1 MKKLISTDALT
12 SGQDRFGRR
21 VAACL
26 DASAEDLPHDIS
38 ERLRVAR
45 RQALGQYRS
54 LGAQQSAATPLVL
67 AGASAVLGGGSDE
80 ERGVWSRVVALI
92 PLLALIAGLVAL
104 QVLGS
109 DQFTEELAEI
119 DAAILTDD
127 LPPDAYA
134 DPGFAQFLK
143 SRIGQLKQD

>member
-1 MKKLISTDALT
+1 MKKPISTEALT
-12 SGQDRFGRR
+12 SGQDHFGRR
-21 VAACL
+21 LAACL

-45 RQALGQYRS
+45 RQALSQYRS
-54 LGAQQSAATPLVL
+54 AQQASATPMVL
-67 AGASAVLGGGSDE
+67 AGASAVLGGGGDE

>member
-1 MKKLISTDALT
+1 MKTMSINANLSA
-12 SGQDRFGRR
+12 QDRYGRQL
-21 VAACL
+21 AARL

-45 RQALGQYRS
+45 LQALGKYREV
-54 LGAQQSAATPLVL
+54 LVRETAPL
-67 AGASAVLGGGSDE
+67 ALGGGVAALGGGDDD
-80 ERGVWSRVVALI
+80 RGLWPRLVSLI
-92 PLLALIAGLVAL
+92 PLLALIAGLVAI
-104 QVLGS
+104 QVFGT
-109 DQFTEELAEI
+109 DQIAQELAEI

-143 SRIGQLKQD
+143 ARLDQLQQD

>member
-1 MKKLISTDALT
+1 MKKSISTDALT
-12 SGQDRFGRR
+12 SDQDRFGRR
-21 VAACL
+21 LAACL
-26 DASAEDLPHDIS
+26 DASAEDLPHDIG

-45 RQALGQYRS
+45 LQALGQYRS
-54 LGAQQSAATPLVL
+54 ARQAATAPLAL
-67 AGASAVLGGGSDE
+67 AGASAVLAGGGDE
-80 ERGVWSRVVALI
+80 ERGFWSRVVALV
-92 PLLALIAGLVAL
+92 PLLALVAGLVAL
-104 QVLGS
+104 QILGS

>member
-1 MKKLISTDALT
+1 MKKSISTDALMLD
-12 SGQDRFGRR
+12 QDRFGRR
-21 VAACL
+21 LAACL

-38 ERLRVAR
+38 ERLRIAR
-45 RQALGQYRS
+45 IQALGEYRTS
-54 LGAQQSAATPLVL
+54 RQAAATPLAL
-67 AGASAVLGGGSDE
+67 AGASAVLTGGSDE
-80 ERGVWSRVVALI
+80 ERGLWSRVVALI

-104 QVLGS
+104 QILGS

>member
-1 MKKLISTDALT
+1 MNKLKSIDAKISA
-12 SGQDRFGRR
+12 QDRFGRR
-21 VAACL
+21 IAAGL
-26 DASAEDLPHDIS
+26 DASAQSLPHDIS
-38 ERLRVAR
+38 QRLRVAR
-45 RQALGQYRS
+45 LQALEKHRVAQQAPLATLGGAGGAVILGSGDDERS
-54 LGAQQSAATPLVL
+54 LWPRL
-67 AGASAVLGGGSDE
+67 
-80 ERGVWSRVVALI
+80 VALV

-109 DQFTEELAEI
+109 DEFTEELAEL

-143 SRIGQLKQD
+143 NRLNALQQD

>member
-1 MKKLISTDALT
+1 M
-12 SGQDRFGRR
+12 DRFGRR
-21 VAACL
+21 LAARL
-26 DASAEDLPHDIS
+26 DASAQDLPHDIS

-45 RQALGQYRS
+45 LQALDQYR
-54 LGAQQSAATPLVL
+54 AAHVPVAPVAVIGGNALL
-67 AGASAVLGGGSDE
+67 AGGGE
-80 ERGVWSRVVALI
+80 ERGGFWPQLVALI
-92 PLLALIAGLVAL
+92 PLLALVTGLIAL

-109 DQFTEELAEI
+109 DSITEELAEI

-143 SRIGQLKQD
+143 SRLAQTRPD